1 MFRIHSDYAYF
12 CGDLAKNGI
21 LSEIKPHLT
30 KIKEAKI
37 ETHDSKHFINVE
49 NLPFHV
55 NHQEIDNMTDN
66 YIEMIEEPE
75 ILEFKIENLENE
87 DEIIEASGDYSNSHK
102 SESDHV
108 ENTIQS
114 TEIEKFTE
122 ENEMVDSGKKSEL
135 KKVKNAK
142 SGCSKLKMSSDVIE
156 LIRNQ
161 CGKHKSA
168 AMAKALN
175 VSVRA
180 VQR

>member
-1 MFRIHSDYAYF
+1 MDDMRDDY
-12 CGDLAKNGI
+12 
-21 LSEIKPHLT
+21 
-30 KIKEAKI
+30 
-37 ETHDSKHFINVE
+37 VE
-49 NLPFHV
+49 L
-55 NHQEIDNMTDN
+55 
-66 YIEMIEEPE
+66 IEEPE

-102 SESDHV
+102 SESDLQIT
-108 ENTIQS
+108 ES
-114 TEIEKFTE
+114 EIEKFTE
-122 ENEMVDSGKKSEL
+122 EYEMVDSGENSNSKKSEF

-142 SGCSKLKMSSDVIE
+142 SGSSKLKMSSDVIE

>member
-1 MFRIHSDYAYF
+1 M
-12 CGDLAKNGI
+12 
-21 LSEIKPHLT
+21 EIFLTLNLIYVT
-30 KIKEAKI
+30 KIKEVKI
-37 ETHDSKHFINVE
+37 ETHDSKHFVNVE
-49 NLPFHV
+49 DLPSHV
-55 NHQEIDNMTDN
+55 NDQEIDNMTDN

-75 ILEFKIENLENE
+75 IFEFKIENLENE

-108 ENTIQS
+108 ENTIQI

-122 ENEMVDSGKKSEL
+122 ENDMVDSGEDSNRKKSEL

-142 SGCSKLKMSSDVIE
+142 SGSSKLKMSSEVIE

>member
-1 MFRIHSDYAYF
+1 M
-12 CGDLAKNGI
+12 
-21 LSEIKPHLT
+21 IKLHLT
-30 KIKEAKI
+30 KIKQVEIEAQ
-37 ETHDSKHFINVE
+37 DSKYFVNVE
-49 NLPFHV
+49 NLPSYV
-55 NHQEIDNMTDN
+55 NDQEIDNVTDN
-66 YIEMIEEPE
+66 YIELIEEPE

-108 ENTIQS
+108 ENIIQS

-122 ENEMVDSGKKSEL
+122 ENKMVDSGEDSNIRKSES
-135 KKVKNAK
+135 KRVKNAK
-142 SGCSKLKMSSDVIE
+142 SGSSKLKMSSEVIE

>member
-1 MFRIHSDYAYF
+1 
-12 CGDLAKNGI
+12 
-21 LSEIKPHLT
+21 
-30 KIKEAKI
+30 
-37 ETHDSKHFINVE
+37 
-49 NLPFHV
+49 
-55 NHQEIDNMTDN
+55 MTDN

-87 DEIIEASGDYSNSHK
+87 DKINEASGVYSTSHRSK
-102 SESDHV
+102 SDHV

-114 TEIEKFTE
+114 TEIEQFAE
-122 ENEMVDSGKKSEL
+122 ENKMVVDSSGESNSTESEL
-135 KKVKNAK
+135 KRVKNAK
-142 SGCSKLKMSSDVIE
+142 SGSSKLKMSSEVIE

>member
-1 MFRIHSDYAYF
+1 MAD
-12 CGDLAKNGI
+12 D
-21 LSEIKPHLT
+21 
-30 KIKEAKI
+30 
-37 ETHDSKHFINVE
+37 
-49 NLPFHV
+49 
-55 NHQEIDNMTDN
+55 

-87 DEIIEASGDYSNSHK
+87 DEIIEASGDYSNRHK
-102 SESDHV
+102 SESNHV